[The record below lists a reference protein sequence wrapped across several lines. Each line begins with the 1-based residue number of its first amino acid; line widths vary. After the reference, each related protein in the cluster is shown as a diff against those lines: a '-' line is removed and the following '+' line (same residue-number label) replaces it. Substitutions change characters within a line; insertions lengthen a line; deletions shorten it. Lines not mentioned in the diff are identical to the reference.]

1 MSLKQEI
8 ETWVQALAHYD
19 NQEFEQALKVFDDI
33 ADTSKILFNCGIIY
47 ATIGEHEKAVV
58 CYQRA
63 VGLDQY
69 LAVAY
74 FQEGVSNFLLGD
86 FEEALANFNDTLLYL
101 RGNTSIDYE
110 QLGLKFRLFSCE
122 VLFNRGLCYIYL
134 HQIGPGVQ
142 DLEFAAREKVTP
154 DHDVI
159 NEAVRDRAQGYT
171 VFSIPVGVVY
181 RPNDAKVK
189 NLKAKDYLGKAK
201 VIASAERSTAPAS
214 QREQRPSFSY
224 ETPNPGQKHAASRTR
239 QHSEPPLNRN
249 MFPPT
254 PPPDA
259 SKAST
264 SSSSGSL
271 GRPGSL
277 KAARPP
283 RLDLDRPGANIIT
296 SRAKPDSESPEKE
309 KPRIGT
315 TRTASEP
322 RGPGANQYGQFDREI
337 GPQPTQGR
345 MGHRRGISDTGYAGA
360 GERAYEDE
368 PHGMY
373 NSARTM
379 GMAAANGVRKPVRQ
393 RERYIDEDEEYH
405 CHGQYPTGDDD
416 PFHASTSA
424 TGGDFE
430 PFRTKRRT
438 GSPTRETATARR
450 DGPDV
455 CKFRV
460 KVHAPEDTRYIIV
473 GPGIG
478 FGEFEGRI
486 REKFGFRLRLRIRMQ
501 DDGDMITMVDQED
514 LDLLVG
520 AARENA
526 GREGSGMGKMEIWV
540 EERLMI

>member
-1 MSLKQEI
+1 
-8 ETWVQALAHYD
+8 
-19 NQEFEQALKVFDDI
+19 
-33 ADTSKILFNCGIIY
+33 
-47 ATIGEHEKAVV
+47 
-58 CYQRA
+58 
-63 VGLDQY
+63 
-69 LAVAY
+69 
-74 FQEGVSNFLLGD
+74 
-86 FEEALANFNDTLLYL
+86 
-101 RGNTSIDYE
+101 
-110 QLGLKFRLFSCE
+110 
-122 VLFNRGLCYIYL
+122 
-134 HQIGPGVQ
+134 
-142 DLEFAAREKVTP
+142 
-154 DHDVI
+154 
-159 NEAVRDRAQGYT
+159 
-171 VFSIPVGVVY
+171 
-181 RPNDAKVK
+181 
-189 NLKAKDYLGKAK
+189 

-224 ETPNPGQKHAASRTR
+224 ETPDAGQKHAAAARTR
-239 QHSEPPLNRN
+239 QHSEPPLNRT

-283 RLDLDRPGANIIT
+283 RLDLDRPGANIT
-296 SRAKPDSESPEKE
+296 SRRAKPDSESPE

-322 RGPGANQYGQFDREI
+322 RGPAQQQHGQFDRDI
-337 GPQPTQGR
+337 CPQHPHGR
-345 MGHRRGISDTGYAGA
+345 MGHRRGLSDTGYAGGA
-360 GERAYEDE
+360 ERAYADE
-368 PHGMY
+368 PQGVY

-379 GMAAANGVRKPVRQ
+379 GMAADANGVRKPVPQLRQ

-405 CHGQYPTGDDD
+405 HCHGQYPNYGD
-416 PFHASTSA
+416 PFHASA
-424 TGGDFE
+424 GGGGDFE
-430 PFRTKRRT
+430 PVGTKRRT
-438 GSPTRETATARR
+438 GSPTRETAAARR
-450 DGPDV
+450 DVPDV
-455 CKFRV
+455 RKFRV

-478 FGEFEGRI
+478 FGEFEARI

-526 GREGSGMGKMEIWV
+526 GREGSGMGKMEVSLILLPVVWDWTELTV
-540 EERLMI
+540 VDLGGRTAYDLGRLLWLFMMYSILYSRTNEDMCLYAGGFQSSDNSPSSSLLQTHDRNRKPPPEHQPWRRQYREMP